1 MAVDIGPKIGIDGEK
16 EFRQALQN
24 INQQLKTLGS
34 EMKAVTSSFDEGDR
48 SEEALAA
55 QTDVLN
61 RQIDTQKQK
70 LSQLE
75 KGLSA
80 AVNKYGEADTRT
92 LRWAQAV
99 NDAKA
104 DLNKFE
110 SQLESTTGEV
120 DDLDDALDDAEKST
134 STFGDTLKGAFLG
147 GAIVGAIQS
156 IVSGISGIV
165 SETAEYRR
173 IMASLQVSS
182 EQAGYSASETSESYK
197 TLFGVLG
204 DTQTAATTTANLQA
218 IGLAQD
224 ELQQLTNAT
233 IGAWATYGDSIP
245 IDSLAEAINETIKV
259 GKVTGTFADALNW
272 AGVSEDE
279 FNAKLE
285 AASSSTER
293 AQLVLEQLASQGLA
307 QAGEAWQQNNSDI
320 VAVNQAT
327 ANLTGVMS
335 QFGQMLSPI
344 VANAKNGF
352 AEVLS
357 TFLGVVQAFQSG
369 GFNEGAQAIAN
380 VVSGVIEGAAAK
392 APEIINSG
400 LDMLHNIVSGFVE
413 GLPEFVDGLGDMITA
428 LVDFI
433 ASEAPNL
440 ISQGGAILGDIIKG
454 IIQSIPE
461 LVAALPQIVTSIGSF
476 FVSIA
481 PELLKTGAGI
491 LTDIVTGI
499 KEAVSSL
506 WDMLKG
512 IGQDIIDGVKEGLS
526 GLKDAAIQW
535 GKDLIDGFVF
545 GIKSKI
551 SDVVNTVKDVAQTV
565 KDYIGF
571 SEPDKGPLS
580 HFHTFAPDMMQLY
593 SSGIRNNSWRVTD
606 AVDNLAGQMMTSM
619 PTPVT
624 AEDLSGI
631 TAGAVNGITAANA
644 GQSFPSKIVLTLENG
659 VEIARWLLPDL
670 RTVQR
675 ANPEVVSGV

>member
-75 KGLSA
+75 KGLAA
-80 AVNKYGEADTRT
+80 AVSKYGEADTRT

-110 SQLESTTGEV
+110 SQLKSTTGEV

-272 AGVSEDE
+272 AGTSEDE

-307 QAGEAWQQNNSDI
+307 QAGEAWQQNNRDI

-357 TFLGVVQAFQSG
+357 TFLGVVQAFRSG

-400 LDMLHNIVSGFVE
+400 LDMLHNIVSGFAE

-428 LVDFI
+428 LIDFI
-433 ASEAPNL
+433 AAEAPNL

-506 WDMLKG
+506 WDMLKDV
-512 IGQDIIDGVKEGLS
+512 GQDIIDGVAEGLS

-535 GKDLIDGFVF
+535 GKDLIDGFVS

-551 SDVVNTVKDVAQTV
+551 SDVVNTVKGVAQTV

-580 HFHTFAPDMMQLY
+580 NFHTFAPDMMQLY

-644 GQSFPSKIVLTLENG
+644 GQSFPSKIVLMLENG